1 MPAMVC
7 QTGQNKPT
15 FAVLPH
21 LALFRQEKL
30 IVPAPNMAL
39 FGKIWPLLKNIL
51 LATLKVTN
59 KFVFCIRCETFLN
72 IFGEL
77 NIFCENNT

>member
-51 LATLKVTN
+51 LATLKVRKQTN
-59 KFVFCIRCETFLN
+59 LYFVFGAKRF
-72 IFGEL
+72 
-77 NIFCENNT
+77 